1 MDYPEQKQCFIYPKI
16 FPLKYPSEAIHAN
29 LISKNRISE
38 SRLCFRDLKKH
49 LLHFIGLQFS
59 IGHQEVLPSFKLIV

>member
-1 MDYPEQKQCFIYPKI
+1 MDYPEQKQCFICPKI

-29 LISKNRISE
+29 LISKSRISE

-49 LLHFIGLQFS
+49 LLHFIGL
-59 IGHQEVLPSFKLIV
+59 